1 MILATGLAVLAF
13 ALWEIRRPGAQS
25 GATGGVL
32 SFLLVNLNIVLLLL
46 LVFLV
51 VRNLLRLFID
61 RRRNVPGSHLRTR
74 TVLAF
79 LAVALFPATVMLL
92 VSLEFSTNTIDG
104 WFSREVETSLRGA
117 WRLARTYYAD
127 SAEEAA
133 THARVLSRTL
143 AGPLATE
150 GADAANEIE
159 RRVAAYQLSYG
170 LGTVQVLTV
179 DGRVLVTRFNDEAT
193 TGLSFGADDGLLDE
207 TLAAGIATRV
217 ERLGHGDV
225 VRGSAVI
232 AAPVG
237 ADGAGA
243 GGDPLG
249 VVIVDKIVEDS
260 VRGWSESILE
270 SFREYR
276 RLALNKRPFKNLYVL
291 TMALASLVV
300 VFSATWLGLYL
311 ARGITEPIGRLSE
324 ATRRVAEG
332 DWDVTIEET
341 GGDEIGTLVRAFNS
355 MTGELRTTHEALDE
369 RRRYIESILANIDA
383 GVVSMS
389 QDGLVATV
397 NPAAVS
403 LLGLREDGVIGR
415 AAAGVFER
423 AGYPEIQ
430 SLVADVAAGRAPS
443 GTHRNVSREEEARTL
458 VVTAAGLVLGTG
470 ESAGVLVFV
479 EDVSQIVGVQRA
491 EAWKEVARRIAHEI
505 KNPLTPIQLSAQRLQ
520 RRLRDRLD
528 GPDTAIV
535 DECVN
540 TIVSEVDELKRL
552 VNEFSQFARRSGGEK
567 RPHDLN
573 QIVEETMP
581 LFTQSRPDIELR
593 FDAGASLPL
602 VVVDRDAIKRALVN
616 LLDNAMAAV
625 GSGAPDGEADVVV
638 RTSHDPE
645 LSRVILEVADTG
657 TGIATEHRARVL
669 EPYFST
675 KQHGTGLGLAIVA
688 SVAAD
693 HRAYLRYHE
702 NEPRGTRFVVEFPA
716 DDVAARQ
723 VPGGESAG

>member
-1 MILATGLAVLAF
+1 
-13 ALWEIRRPGAQS
+13 
-25 GATGGVL
+25 
-32 SFLLVNLNIVLLLL
+32 
-46 LVFLV
+46 
-51 VRNLLRLFID
+51 
-61 RRRNVPGSHLRTR
+61 
-74 TVLAF
+74 
-79 LAVALFPATVMLL
+79 
-92 VSLEFSTNTIDG
+92 
-104 WFSREVETSLRGA
+104 
-117 WRLARTYYAD
+117 
-127 SAEEAA
+127 
-133 THARVLSRTL
+133 
-143 AGPLATE
+143 
-150 GADAANEIE
+150 
-159 RRVAAYQLSYG
+159 
-170 LGTVQVLTV
+170 
-179 DGRVLVTRFNDEAT
+179 
-193 TGLSFGADDGLLDE
+193 
-207 TLAAGIATRV
+207 V
-217 ERLGHGDV
+217 ERLGQSDV

-232 AAPVG
+232 RAPGVAA
-237 ADGAGA
+237 AGDDA
-243 GGDPLG
+243 QGVPLG
-249 VVIVDKIVEDS
+249 VVVVDKIVEDS
-260 VRGWSESILE
+260 ARLWSESILE

-324 ATRRVAEG
+324 ATRQVAEG
-332 DWDVTIEET
+332 DWSVTIEET

-383 GVVSMS
+383 GVVSVS
-389 QDGLVATV
+389 PDGVVTTV

-415 AAAGVFER
+415 AAADVFER
-423 AGYPEIQ
+423 AGYSEIRA
-430 SLVADVAAGRAPS
+430 LVADVAAGRAPS

-479 EDVSQIVGVQRA
+479 EDVSQIVGVQRT

-528 GPDTAIV
+528 GADAAIV

-567 RPHDLN
+567 RPQDLN

-581 LFTQSRPDIELR
+581 LFSQSRPDLQLR
-593 FDAGASLPL
+593 FDAGVGLPA
-602 VVVDRDAIKRALVN
+602 VVVDRDAVKRALVN

-625 GSGAPDGEADVVV
+625 AAGASDGEADVVV
-638 RTSHDPE
+638 RTAHDAE
-645 LSRVILEVADTG
+645 LSRVMLEVADTG
-657 TGIATEHRARVL
+657 TGIAVEHRARVL

-675 KQHGTGLGLAIVA
+675 KEHGTGLGLAIVA

-702 NEPRGTRFVVEFPA
+702 NEPRGTRFVMEFPV
-716 DDVAARQ
+716 DDIAQ
-723 VPGGESAG
+723 NPVPGGKAAG